1 MALPEVPGLDQ
12 PERRRVQMSSKPSQR
27 THAEAKIAV
36 QTYEPEP
43 YDESADAPALV
54 RIHVE
59 ERFSGDIEG
68 AGVANFLQ
76 VSLAEDSASFVGLE
90 RVTGRVGERSGT
102 FVLQDEGTLEGTTVS
117 GRWFVVPGSGT
128 AELDGLRGEGGFTAQ
143 VGEGADVTLDYW
155 FE

>member
-1 MALPEVPGLDQ
+1 MSDQ
-12 PERRRVQMSSKPSQR
+12 ASQR
-27 THAEAKIAV
+27 TRAEAKIAV
-36 QTYEPEP
+36 QTYDPEL
-43 YDESADAPALV
+43 YDESPGAPALV

-59 ERFSGDIEG
+59 EQFSGDIEG

-90 RVTGRVGERSGT
+90 RVTGRIGERSGT

-128 AELDGLRGEGGFTAQ
+128 AELEGLRGEGGFTAQ
-143 VGEGADVTLDYW
+143 LGEGAEVTLDYW